1 MSKNSDPEVS
11 FTKETITKCICP
23 DCPSYPHDCKGEILL
38 TVLFIMKINWKDYF
52 FVIKKKLGQAI
63 F

>member
-1 MSKNSDPEVS
+1 MAV
-11 FTKETITKCICP
+11 KEKFCIAAGIRVP
-23 DCPSYPHDCKGEILL
+23 VTLKQEDVIVL
-38 TVLFIMKINWKDYF
+38 TVLFIMKINWKDCF